1 MMMALHFIRPELL
14 WLLPVVLPLILLAW
28 RKQSSGGDWAKA
40 IDSEL
45 LPHLVAS
52 EGSSGSRLRQLWWLA
67 LPLLVFGAS
76 GPSLERTELPV
87 FEKSD
92 ALVIV
97 LDLSRSMWATDTQPS
112 RIRRARQK
120 VMDVLDLRSEGVT
133 GMVVF
138 AGDAHVVTPLTD
150 DTRTIEN
157 LLSALAPDIM
167 PLPGSNATEALGL
180 AASLLETS
188 GLTNGSVLLITDGLP
203 KLSTSQVSDLLKP
216 VGAALSILIVG
227 TETGAPIP
235 LPDGGFLRDD
245 SDQIVIP
252 AVDKRMIQQIAS
264 NLDAKSASV
273 SVDSSDLAYLLSGTE
288 SSMTSDDSLERK
300 TDTWV
305 DLGYWLAIAAALL
318 LLPLFRRGALSALV
332 FAVLLTDAEPA
343 QANPLE
349 NFWSTPDQKG
359 ASALADGDPALAATL
374 FEAPEWRGTA
384 QYEAGNFES
393 SSAEFGKLE
402 STDSLYNRGNALA
415 LAGDLKAAIESYDKS
430 LALSPERQDAI
441 TNRELV
447 KSLLEQQ
454 EQEQQGNDQ
463 DSDSDQ
469 SDQDGESQDSESES
483 AQQDQDSQSDSQEGD
498 SEPSDQQPS
507 DQESQQN
514 GNAEMA
520 EGLSPSDLEEAT
532 QEQLARFDEALE
544 EQQAL
549 EQWLRRVPDDP
560 GGLLRRKFRYQTIQ
574 RLRNGEEPDED
585 VRW

>member
-1 MMMALHFIRPELL
+1 MALHFIRPELL

-264 NLDAKSASV
+264 NLDARSASV
-273 SVDSSDLAYLLSGTE
+273 SVDSSDLTYLLSGTE

-332 FAVLLTDAEPA
+332 FAVLLTDADPA

-384 QYEAGNFES
+384 QYEAGNFKS

-514 GNAEMA
+514 GDGEMA
-520 EGLSPSDLEEAT
+520 EDLSPSDLEEAT

>member
-1 MMMALHFIRPELL
+1 MMALHFIRPELL

-45 LPHLVAS
+45 LPHLVTS

-167 PLPGSNATEALGL
+167 PLQGSNATEALGL

-216 VGAALSILIVG
+216 VGAALGILIVG

-264 NLDAKSASV
+264 NLDARSASV
-273 SVDSSDLAYLLSGTE
+273 SVDSSDLTYLLSGTE

-332 FAVLLTDAEPA
+332 FAVLLTDADPA

-384 QYEAGNFES
+384 QYEAGNFKS

-454 EQEQQGNDQ
+454 EQDQQGNDQ

-483 AQQDQDSQSDSQEGD
+483 AQQEQDSQSESQEGD

-514 GNAEMA
+514 GDAEMT
-520 EGLSPSDLEEAT
+520 EDLSPSDLEEAT

>member
-1 MMMALHFIRPELL
+1 MMALHFIRPELL

-167 PLPGSNATEALGL
+167 PLQGSNATEALGL

-264 NLDAKSASV
+264 NLDARSASV
-273 SVDSSDLAYLLSGTE
+273 SVDSSDLTYLLSGTE

-332 FAVLLTDAEPA
+332 FAVLLTDADPA

-384 QYEAGNFES
+384 QYEAGNFKS

-415 LAGDLKAAIESYDKS
+415 LAGDLKAAIKSYDES

-483 AQQDQDSQSDSQEGD
+483 AQQEQDSQSESQEGD

-514 GNAEMA
+514 GDAEMA
-520 EGLSPSDLEEAT
+520 EDLSPSDLEEAT

>member
-1 MMMALHFIRPELL
+1 MALHFIRPELL

-167 PLPGSNATEALGL
+167 PLQGSNATEALGL

-264 NLDAKSASV
+264 NLDARSVSV
-273 SVDSSDLAYLLSGTE
+273 SVDSSDLTYLLSGTE
-288 SSMTSDDSLERK
+288 SSMTSGDSLERK

-332 FAVLLTDAEPA
+332 FAVLLTDADPA

-384 QYEAGNFES
+384 QYEAGNFKS

-454 EQEQQGNDQ
+454 EQDQQGNDQ

-483 AQQDQDSQSDSQEGD
+483 AQQEQDSQSESQEGD

-514 GNAEMA
+514 GDAEMT
-520 EGLSPSDLEEAT
+520 EDLSPSDLEEAT

>member
-1 MMMALHFIRPELL
+1 MMALHFIRPELL

-167 PLPGSNATEALGL
+167 PLPGSIATEALGL

-216 VGAALSILIVG
+216 VDADLSILIVG

-264 NLDAKSASV
+264 NLDARSASV
-273 SVDSSDLAYLLSGTE
+273 SVDSSDLTYLLSGTE

-305 DLGYWLAIAAALL
+305 DLGYWLAIVAALL

-332 FAVLLTDAEPA
+332 FAVLLTDADPA

-384 QYEAGNFES
+384 QYEAGNFKS

-454 EQEQQGNDQ
+454 EQDQQGNDQ

-483 AQQDQDSQSDSQEGD
+483 AQQEQDSQSESQEGD

-514 GNAEMA
+514 GDAEMA
-520 EGLSPSDLEEAT
+520 EDLSPSDLEEAT

>member
-1 MMMALHFIRPELL
+1 MMALHFIRPELL

-167 PLPGSNATEALGL
+167 PLQGSNATEALGL

-264 NLDAKSASV
+264 NLDARSASV
-273 SVDSSDLAYLLSGTE
+273 SVDSSDLTYLLFGTE

-332 FAVLLTDAEPA
+332 FAVLLTDADPA

-384 QYEAGNFES
+384 QYEAGNFKS

-454 EQEQQGNDQ
+454 EQDQQGNDQ

-483 AQQDQDSQSDSQEGD
+483 AQQEQDSQSESQEGD

-514 GNAEMA
+514 GDAEMT
-520 EGLSPSDLEEAT
+520 EDLSPSDLEEAT

>member
-1 MMMALHFIRPELL
+1 MALHFIRPELL

-167 PLPGSNATEALGL
+167 PLQGSNATEALGL

-264 NLDAKSASV
+264 NLDARSASV
-273 SVDSSDLAYLLSGTE
+273 SVDSSDLTYLLSGTE
-288 SSMTSDDSLERK
+288 SSMTSGDSLERK

-332 FAVLLTDAEPA
+332 FAVLLTDADPA

-384 QYEAGNFES
+384 QYEAGNFKS

-454 EQEQQGNDQ
+454 EQDQQGNDQ

-483 AQQDQDSQSDSQEGD
+483 AQQEQDSQSESQEGD

-514 GNAEMA
+514 GDAEMT
-520 EGLSPSDLEEAT
+520 EDLSPSDLEEAT

>member
-1 MMMALHFIRPELL
+1 MALHFIRPELL

-264 NLDAKSASV
+264 NLDARSASV
-273 SVDSSDLAYLLSGTE
+273 SVDSSDLTYLLSGTE

-332 FAVLLTDAEPA
+332 FAVLLTDADPA

-384 QYEAGNFES
+384 QYEAGNFKS
-393 SSAEFGKLE
+393 SSTEFGKLE

-483 AQQDQDSQSDSQEGD
+483 AQQEQDSQSESQEGD

-514 GNAEMA
+514 GDAEMA
-520 EGLSPSDLEEAT
+520 EDLSPSDLEEAT

>member
-1 MMMALHFIRPELL
+1 MMDLHFIRPELL
-14 WLLPVVLPLILLAW
+14 WLLPVIIPLLLLAW
-28 RKQSSGGDWAKA
+28 RKQVQGGDWAKA
-40 IDSEL
+40 IDPNL
-45 LPHLVAS
+45 LPHLITT
-52 EGSSGSRLRQLWWLA
+52 EGGGSSRLRQLWWLT
-67 LPLLVFGAS
+67 LPLLLIGAS
-76 GPSLERTELPV
+76 GPSLERAELPV

-120 VMDVLDLRSEGVT
+120 VMDILDARTEGVT

-167 PLPGSNATEALGL
+167 PLQGSNATEAIEL
-180 AASLLETS
+180 AAGLLETS

-203 KLSTSQVSDLLKP
+203 KFETSRVEGLLGS
-216 VGAALSILIVG
+216 VGADLGILVMG
-227 TETGAPIP
+227 TDTGAPIP

-252 AVDKRMIQQIAS
+252 AVDRQEIQRIATA
-264 NLDAKSASV
+264 LGARRTDV
-273 SVDSSDLAYLLSGTE
+273 SVDNSDIQSLLSGAQ
-288 SSMTSDDSLERK
+288 SSITSDDSLERK
-300 TDTWV
+300 TDTWI

-318 LLPLFRRGALSALV
+318 MLPLFRRGALSALLV
-332 FAVLLTDAEPA
+332 AVLMTDAAPSN
-343 QANPLE
+343 ANTLA
-349 NFWSTPDQKG
+349 NFWSTADQKG
-359 ASALADGDPALAATL
+359 AKALAEGDAARAATL
-374 FEAPEWRGTA
+374 FEAPDWRGTA
-384 QYEAGNFES
+384 HYEAGDFRS
-393 SSAEFGKLE
+393 SSAEFGKL
-402 STDSLYNRGNALA
+402 DSADALYNRGNALA
-415 LAGDLKAAIESYDKS
+415 LSGDFQGAIDSYDKS
-430 LALSPERQDAI
+430 LEAEPDRQDAI
-441 TNRELV
+441 DNRELV

-454 EQEQQGNDQ
+454 QQEQQGNDQ
-463 DSDSDQ
+463 DSNSDQ
-469 SDQDGESQDSESES
+469 SDQEGESQDSESDS
-483 AQQDQDSQSDSQEGD
+483 SQQEQDSSSESQEGSSD
-498 SEPSDQQPS
+498 PSDQQPS
-507 DQESQQN
+507 DQESQPSAD
-514 GNAEMA
+514 GEMS
-520 EGLSPSDLEEAT
+520 EDMNPSELEQAT
-532 QEQLARFDEALE
+532 EEQLARFNEALE

>member
-1 MMMALHFIRPELL
+1 
-14 WLLPVVLPLILLAW
+14 LPVVLPLILLAW

-45 LPHLVAS
+45 LPHLVTS

-167 PLPGSNATEALGL
+167 PLQGSNATEALGL

-264 NLDAKSASV
+264 NLDARSASV
-273 SVDSSDLAYLLSGTE
+273 SVDSSDLTYLLSGTE

-332 FAVLLTDAEPA
+332 FAVLLTDADPA

-384 QYEAGNFES
+384 QYEAGNFKS

-454 EQEQQGNDQ
+454 EQDQQGNDQ

-483 AQQDQDSQSDSQEGD
+483 AQQEQDSQSESQEGD

-514 GNAEMA
+514 GDAEMT
-520 EGLSPSDLEEAT
+520 EDLSPSDLEEAT

>member
-1 MMMALHFIRPELL
+1 MMALHFIRPELL

-167 PLPGSNATEALGL
+167 PLQGSNATEALGL

-264 NLDAKSASV
+264 NLDARSASV
-273 SVDSSDLAYLLSGTE
+273 SVDSSDLTYLLSGTE

-332 FAVLLTDAEPA
+332 FAVLLTDADPA

-384 QYEAGNFES
+384 QYEAGNFKS
-393 SSAEFGKLE
+393 SSTEFGKLE

-415 LAGDLKAAIESYDKS
+415 LAGDLKAAIESYDES

-483 AQQDQDSQSDSQEGD
+483 AQQDQDSQSESQEGD

-514 GNAEMA
+514 GDAEMA
-520 EGLSPSDLEEAT
+520 EDLSPSDLEEAT

>member
-1 MMMALHFIRPELL
+1 MMALHFIRPELL

-264 NLDAKSASV
+264 NLDARSASV
-273 SVDSSDLAYLLSGTE
+273 SVDSSDLTYLLSGTE

-332 FAVLLTDAEPA
+332 FAVLLTDADPA

-384 QYEAGNFES
+384 QYEAGNFKS
-393 SSAEFGKLE
+393 SSTEFGKLE

-415 LAGDLKAAIESYDKS
+415 LAGDLKAAIKSYDES

-463 DSDSDQ
+463 DSDSEQ

-483 AQQDQDSQSDSQEGD
+483 AQQDQDSQSESQEGD

-514 GNAEMA
+514 GDAEMA
-520 EGLSPSDLEEAT
+520 EDLSPSDLEEAT

>member
-1 MMMALHFIRPELL
+1 MMALHFIRPELL

-167 PLPGSNATEALGL
+167 PLQGSNATEALGL

-264 NLDAKSASV
+264 NLDARSASV
-273 SVDSSDLAYLLSGTE
+273 SVDSSDLTYLLSGTE

-332 FAVLLTDAEPA
+332 FAVLLTDADPA

-384 QYEAGNFES
+384 QYEAGNFKS

-454 EQEQQGNDQ
+454 EQDQQGNDQ

-469 SDQDGESQDSESES
+469 SGQDGESQDSESES
-483 AQQDQDSQSDSQEGD
+483 AQQEQDSQSESQEGD

-514 GNAEMA
+514 GDAEMT
-520 EGLSPSDLEEAT
+520 EDLSPSDLEEAT

>member
-1 MMMALHFIRPELL
+1 MMALHFIRPELL

-52 EGSSGSRLRQLWWLA
+52 EGSSGSRLRQLWWLS

-167 PLPGSNATEALGL
+167 PLQGSNATEALGL

-264 NLDAKSASV
+264 NLDARSASV
-273 SVDSSDLAYLLSGTE
+273 SVDSSDLTYLLSGTE

-318 LLPLFRRGALSALV
+318 LLPLFRRGALSAFV
-332 FAVLLTDAEPA
+332 FAVLLTDADPA

-384 QYEAGNFES
+384 QYEAGNFKS

-454 EQEQQGNDQ
+454 EQDQQGNDQ

-483 AQQDQDSQSDSQEGD
+483 AQQEQDSQSESQEGD

-514 GNAEMA
+514 GDAEMT
-520 EGLSPSDLEEAT
+520 EDLSPSDLEEAT

>member
-1 MMMALHFIRPELL
+1 MMALHFIRPELL

-264 NLDAKSASV
+264 NLDARSASV
-273 SVDSSDLAYLLSGTE
+273 SVDSSDLTYLLSGTE

-332 FAVLLTDAEPA
+332 FAVLLTDADPA

-384 QYEAGNFES
+384 QYEAGNFKS
-393 SSAEFGKLE
+393 SSTEFGKLE

-415 LAGDLKAAIESYDKS
+415 LAGDLKAAIKSYDES

-454 EQEQQGNDQ
+454 EQDQQGNDQ
-463 DSDSDQ
+463 DRDSDQ

-483 AQQDQDSQSDSQEGD
+483 AQQEQDSQSESQEGD

-514 GNAEMA
+514 GDAEMT
-520 EGLSPSDLEEAT
+520 EDLSPSDLEEAT

>member
-1 MMMALHFIRPELL
+1 MALHFIRPELL

-167 PLPGSNATEALGL
+167 PLQGSNATEALGL

-264 NLDAKSASV
+264 NLDARSASV
-273 SVDSSDLAYLLSGTE
+273 SVDSSDLTYLLSGTE
-288 SSMTSDDSLERK
+288 SSMTSDDSLDRK

-332 FAVLLTDAEPA
+332 FAVLLTDADPA

-384 QYEAGNFES
+384 QYEAGNFKS

-454 EQEQQGNDQ
+454 EQDQQGNDQ

-483 AQQDQDSQSDSQEGD
+483 AQQEQDSQSESQEGD

-514 GNAEMA
+514 GDAEMA
-520 EGLSPSDLEEAT
+520 EDLSPSDLEEAT

>member
-1 MMMALHFIRPELL
+1 MMALHFIRPELL

-167 PLPGSNATEALGL
+167 PLQGSNATEALGL
-180 AASLLETS
+180 AASLLEAS

-264 NLDAKSASV
+264 NLDARSASV
-273 SVDSSDLAYLLSGTE
+273 AVDSSDLTYLLSGTE

-332 FAVLLTDAEPA
+332 FAVLLTDADPA

-384 QYEAGNFES
+384 QYEAGNFKS

-454 EQEQQGNDQ
+454 EQDQQGNDQ

-483 AQQDQDSQSDSQEGD
+483 AQQEQDSQSESQEGD

-514 GNAEMA
+514 GDAEMA
-520 EGLSPSDLEEAT
+520 EDLSPSDLEEAT

-549 EQWLRRVPDDP
+549 EQWLLRVPDDP

>member
-1 MMMALHFIRPELL
+1 MMDLHFIRPELL
-14 WLLPVVLPLILLAW
+14 WLLPMIIPLLLLAW
-28 RKQSSGGDWAKA
+28 RKQVQGGDWAKA
-40 IDSEL
+40 IDPNL
-45 LPHLVAS
+45 LPHLITT
-52 EGSSGSRLRQLWWLA
+52 EGDGSSRLRQLWWLT
-67 LPLLVFGAS
+67 LPLLLIGAS
-76 GPSLERTELPV
+76 GPSLERAELPV

-120 VMDVLDLRSEGVT
+120 VMDVLDARTEGVT

-167 PLPGSNATEALGL
+167 PLQGSNATEAIEL
-180 AASLLETS
+180 AAGLLETS

-203 KLSTSQVSDLLKP
+203 KFETSRVEGLLGS
-216 VGAALSILIVG
+216 VGADLGILVMG
-227 TETGAPIP
+227 TDTGAPIP

-252 AVDKRMIQQIAS
+252 AVDRQEIQRIATA
-264 NLDAKSASV
+264 LGARRTDV
-273 SVDSSDLAYLLSGTE
+273 SVDNSDIQSLLSGAQ
-288 SSMTSDDSLERK
+288 SSITSDDSLERK
-300 TDTWV
+300 TDTWI

-318 LLPLFRRGALSALV
+318 MLPLFRPGALSALLV
-332 FAVLLTDAEPA
+332 AILMIDAAPSN
-343 QANPLE
+343 ANTLE
-349 NFWSTPDQKG
+349 NFWSTADQKG
-359 ASALADGDPALAATL
+359 AKALAEGDAARAATL
-374 FEAPEWRGTA
+374 FEAPDWRGTA
-384 QYEAGNFES
+384 HYEAGDFRS
-393 SSAEFGKLE
+393 SSAEFGKL
-402 STDSLYNRGNALA
+402 DSADALYNRGNALA
-415 LAGDLKAAIESYDKS
+415 LSGDFQGAIDSYDKS
-430 LALSPERQDAI
+430 LEAEPDRQDAI
-441 TNRELV
+441 DNRELV

-454 EQEQQGNDQ
+454 QQEQQGNDQ
-463 DSDSDQ
+463 DSNSDQ
-469 SDQDGESQDSESES
+469 SDQEGESQDSESDS
-483 AQQDQDSQSDSQEGD
+483 SQQEQDSSESQEGSSD
-498 SEPSDQQPS
+498 PSDQQPS
-507 DQESQQN
+507 DQESQPSAD
-514 GNAEMA
+514 GE
-520 EGLSPSDLEEAT
+520 LSEDMNQSELEQAT
-532 QEQLARFDEALE
+532 EEKLARFNEALE

>member
-1 MMMALHFIRPELL
+1 MMALHFIRPELL

-264 NLDAKSASV
+264 NLDARSASV
-273 SVDSSDLAYLLSGTE
+273 SVDSSDLTYLLSGTE

-332 FAVLLTDAEPA
+332 FAVLLTDADPA

-384 QYEAGNFES
+384 QYEAGNFKS
-393 SSAEFGKLE
+393 SSTEFGKLE

-415 LAGDLKAAIESYDKS
+415 LAGDLKAAIKSYDES

-454 EQEQQGNDQ
+454 EQDQQGNDQ

-483 AQQDQDSQSDSQEGD
+483 AQQEQDSQSESQEGD

-514 GNAEMA
+514 GDAEMT
-520 EGLSPSDLEEAT
+520 EDLSPSDLEEAT

>member
-1 MMMALHFIRPELL
+1 MMDLHFIRPELL
-14 WLLPVVLPLILLAW
+14 WLLPVIIPLLLLAW
-28 RKQSSGGDWAKA
+28 RKQVQGGDWAKA
-40 IDSEL
+40 IDPNL
-45 LPHLVAS
+45 LPHLITT
-52 EGSSGSRLRQLWWLA
+52 EGGGSSRLRQLWWLT
-67 LPLLVFGAS
+67 LPLLLVGAS
-76 GPSLERTELPV
+76 GPALERAELPV

-120 VMDVLDLRSEGVT
+120 VMDILDARTEGVT

-167 PLPGSNATEALGL
+167 PLQGSNATEAIEL
-180 AASLLETS
+180 AARLLETS

-203 KLSTSQVSDLLKP
+203 KFETSRVEGLLGS
-216 VGAALSILIVG
+216 VGADLGILVMG
-227 TETGAPIP
+227 TDTGAPIP

-252 AVDKRMIQQIAS
+252 AVDRQEIQRIATA
-264 NLDAKSASV
+264 LGARRTDV
-273 SVDSSDLAYLLSGTE
+273 SVDNSDIQSLLSGAQ
-288 SSMTSDDSLERK
+288 SSITSDDSLERK
-300 TDTWV
+300 TDTWI

-318 LLPLFRRGALSALV
+318 MLPLFRRGALSALLV
-332 FAVLLTDAEPA
+332 AVLMIDAAPSN
-343 QANPLE
+343 ANTLE
-349 NFWSTPDQKG
+349 NFWSTADQKG
-359 ASALADGDPALAATL
+359 AKALAEGDAARAATL
-374 FEAPEWRGTA
+374 FEAPDWRGTA
-384 QYEAGNFES
+384 HYEAGDFRS
-393 SSAEFGKLE
+393 SSAEFGKL
-402 STDSLYNRGNALA
+402 DSADALYNRGNALA
-415 LAGDLKAAIESYDKS
+415 LSGDFQGAIDSYDKS
-430 LALSPERQDAI
+430 LEAEPDRQDAI
-441 TNRELV
+441 DNRELV

-454 EQEQQGNDQ
+454 QQEQQGNDQ
-463 DSDSDQ
+463 DSNSDQ
-469 SDQDGESQDSESES
+469 SDQEGESQDSESDS
-483 AQQDQDSQSDSQEGD
+483 SQQEQDSSESQEGSSD
-498 SEPSDQQPS
+498 PSDQQPS
-507 DQESQQN
+507 DQESQPS
-514 GNAEMA
+514 ADSEMS
-520 EGLSPSDLEEAT
+520 EDMNPSELEQAT
-532 QEQLARFDEALE
+532 EEQLARFNEALE

>member
-1 MMMALHFIRPELL
+1 MALHFIRPELL

-45 LPHLVAS
+45 LPHLVTS

-167 PLPGSNATEALGL
+167 PLQGSNATEALGL

-264 NLDAKSASV
+264 NLDARSASV
-273 SVDSSDLAYLLSGTE
+273 SVDSSDLTYLLSGTE

-332 FAVLLTDAEPA
+332 FAVLLTDADPA

-384 QYEAGNFES
+384 QYEAGNFKS

-454 EQEQQGNDQ
+454 EQDQQGNDQ

-483 AQQDQDSQSDSQEGD
+483 AQQEQDSQSESQEGD

-514 GNAEMA
+514 GDAEMA
-520 EGLSPSDLEEAT
+520 EDLSPSDLEEAT

-574 RLRNGEEPDED
+574 RLRNGEELDED

>member
-1 MMMALHFIRPELL
+1 MMDLHFIRPELL
-14 WLLPVVLPLILLAW
+14 WLLPVIIPLLLLAW
-28 RKQSSGGDWAKA
+28 RKQVQGGDWAKA
-40 IDSEL
+40 IDPNL
-45 LPHLVAS
+45 LPHLITT
-52 EGSSGSRLRQLWWLA
+52 EGGGSSRLRQLWWLT
-67 LPLLVFGAS
+67 LPLLLVGAS
-76 GPSLERTELPV
+76 GPALERAELPV

-120 VMDVLDLRSEGVT
+120 VMDVLDARTEGVT

-167 PLPGSNATEALGL
+167 PLQGSNATEAIEL
-180 AASLLETS
+180 AAGLLETS

-203 KLSTSQVSDLLKP
+203 KFETSRVEGLLGS
-216 VGAALSILIVG
+216 VGADLGILVMG
-227 TETGAPIP
+227 TDTGAPIP

-252 AVDKRMIQQIAS
+252 AVDRQEIQRIATA
-264 NLDAKSASV
+264 LGARRTDV
-273 SVDSSDLAYLLSGTE
+273 SVDNSDIQSLLSGAQ
-288 SSMTSDDSLERK
+288 SSITSDDSLERK
-300 TDTWV
+300 TDTWI

-318 LLPLFRRGALSALV
+318 MLPLFRRGALSALLV
-332 FAVLLTDAEPA
+332 AMLMIDAAPSN
-343 QANPLE
+343 ANTLE
-349 NFWSTPDQKG
+349 NFWSTADQKG
-359 ASALADGDPALAATL
+359 AKALAEGDAARAATL
-374 FEAPEWRGTA
+374 FEAPDWRGTA
-384 QYEAGNFES
+384 HYEAGDFRS
-393 SSAEFGKLE
+393 SSAEFSKL
-402 STDSLYNRGNALA
+402 DSADALYNRGNALA
-415 LAGDLKAAIESYDKS
+415 LSGDFQGAIDSYDKS
-430 LALSPERQDAI
+430 LEAEPDRQDAI
-441 TNRELV
+441 DNRELV

-454 EQEQQGNDQ
+454 QQEQQGNDQ
-463 DSDSDQ
+463 DSNSDQ
-469 SDQDGESQDSESES
+469 SDQEGESQDSESDS
-483 AQQDQDSQSDSQEGD
+483 SQQEQDSSESQEGSSD
-498 SEPSDQQPS
+498 PSDQQPS
-507 DQESQQN
+507 DQESQPSAD
-514 GNAEMA
+514 GEMS
-520 EGLSPSDLEEAT
+520 EDMNPSELEQAT
-532 QEQLARFDEALE
+532 EEQLARFNEALE

>member
-1 MMMALHFIRPELL
+1 MMALHFIRPELL

-45 LPHLVAS
+45 LPHLVTS

-167 PLPGSNATEALGL
+167 PLQGSNATEALGL

-264 NLDAKSASV
+264 NLDARSASV
-273 SVDSSDLAYLLSGTE
+273 SVDSSDLTYLLSGTE

-332 FAVLLTDAEPA
+332 FAVLLTDADPA

-384 QYEAGNFES
+384 QYEAGNFKS

-454 EQEQQGNDQ
+454 EQDQQGNDQ

-483 AQQDQDSQSDSQEGD
+483 AQQEQDSQSESQEGD

-514 GNAEMA
+514 GDAEMT
-520 EGLSPSDLEEAT
+520 EDLSPSDLEEAT

-544 EQQAL
+544 QQQAL

>member
-1 MMMALHFIRPELL
+1 MALHFIRPELL

-264 NLDAKSASV
+264 NLDARSASV
-273 SVDSSDLAYLLSGTE
+273 SVDSSDLTYLLSGTE

-332 FAVLLTDAEPA
+332 FAVLLTDADPA

-384 QYEAGNFES
+384 QYEAGNFKS
-393 SSAEFGKLE
+393 SSTEFGKLE

-415 LAGDLKAAIESYDKS
+415 LAGDLKAAIKSYDES

-483 AQQDQDSQSDSQEGD
+483 AQQDQDSQSESQEGD

-514 GNAEMA
+514 GDAEMA
-520 EGLSPSDLEEAT
+520 EDLSPSDLEEAT

>member
-1 MMMALHFIRPELL
+1 MMALHFIRPELL

-264 NLDAKSASV
+264 NLDARSASV
-273 SVDSSDLAYLLSGTE
+273 SVDSSDLTYLLSGTE

-332 FAVLLTDAEPA
+332 FAVLLTDADPA

-384 QYEAGNFES
+384 QYEAGNFKS
-393 SSAEFGKLE
+393 SSTEFGKLE

-483 AQQDQDSQSDSQEGD
+483 AQQDQDSQSESQEGD

-514 GNAEMA
+514 GDAEMA
-520 EGLSPSDLEEAT
+520 EDLSPSDLEEAT